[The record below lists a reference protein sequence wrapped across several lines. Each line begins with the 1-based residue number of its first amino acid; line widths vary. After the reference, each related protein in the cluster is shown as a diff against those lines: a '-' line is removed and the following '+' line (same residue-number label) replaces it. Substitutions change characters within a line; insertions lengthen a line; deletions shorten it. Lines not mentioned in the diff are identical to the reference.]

1 MFNTYEQYDS
11 RKDIHKEF
19 LQSMVIDLT
28 KLISVTTVIA
38 IAINKSTMALIK
50 TQVILILD
58 IWVTLLNFYMF
69 YIRKYCMRGQQT
81 YKVLGV

>member
-38 IAINKSTMALIK
+38 IAINKSTMARYINLRHMGNFIK
-50 TQVILILD
+50 I
-58 IWVTLLNFYMF
+58 YMF